1 MKPAVGYSHIAHWAA
16 RLSGQL
22 ATFVCAV
29 MVILMPIAQAQAA
42 ESYPVRPVR
51 IVVPTGAG
59 GVTDVV
65 ARVVAQRLGE
75 RAGQQIIVDNRP
87 GAGGVTGSQIVA
99 AAAPDGYTLL
109 MVFPSHAVNPTL
121 VAKLP
126 YDSVKSFAPIAL
138 TSMVAPAIVVSASSS
153 ARNVQDFIALAKDK
167 PGALNF
173 GSVGRGS
180 LAHLSGELFRAM
192 TGINVTQVFYKGAPQ
207 VMTALVGGE
216 IQGYFAASMGTVI
229 PHLKTGR
236 VRVLGVATKERLP
249 FLPDVPPIAD
259 TVPGYEVQ
267 GWNGVLAPAGTPRAI
282 VERLNRDIV
291 AIVKTP
297 QFAEQFAPE
306 GIVPVGNTPEQFTQ
320 IIISDIAKWAK
331 VIRAAGIRAE

>member
-1 MKPAVGYSHIAHWAA
+1 MKGLNLRALGASLVPFLVAGPAPAA
-16 RLSGQL
+16 DN
-22 ATFVCAV
+22 F
-29 MVILMPIAQAQAA
+29 
-42 ESYPVRPVR
+42 PVRPIR

-65 ARVVAQRLGE
+65 ARVIAQRLGE
-75 RAGQQIIVDNRP
+75 RVGQQVIVDNRP
-87 GAGGVTGSQIVA
+87 GAGGIPGSQIVA
-99 AAAPDGYTLL
+99 TAAPDGYTLL

-126 YDSVKSFAPIAL
+126 YDSVKSFAPVSL
-138 TSMVAPAIVVSASSS
+138 TSVVAPAIVVSATSP
-153 ARNVQDFIALAKDK
+153 ARTTQDLINIAKEK

-192 TGINVTQVFYKGAPQ
+192 AGLNVTQVFYKGSPQ

-216 IQGYFAASMGTVI
+216 IQAYFAASMGTVF
-229 PHLKTGR
+229 PHLKSGR
-236 VRVLGVATKERLP
+236 VRVLGVATRERLP

-259 TVPGYEVQ
+259 TVPGYEVR
-267 GWNGVLAPAGTPRAI
+267 GWNGLLAPAGTPRAI
-282 VERLNRDIV
+282 VEQLSRDV
-291 AIVKTP
+291 VRIVKTP

-306 GIVPVGNTPEQFTQ
+306 GIVPVGNTPEEFTRVMVA
-320 IIISDIAKWAK
+320 DIAKWAK
-331 VIRAAGIRAE
+331 VIRAAGLRAE

>member
-1 MKPAVGYSHIAHWAA
+1 MRAPVVWLLSVGAMSLLAMNPAY
-16 RLSGQL
+16 
-22 ATFVCAV
+22 T
-29 MVILMPIAQAQAA
+29 A
-42 ESYPVRPVR
+42 ESFPARPLR

-75 RAGQQIIVDNRP
+75 RLGQQVIVDNRP
-87 GAGGVTGSQIVA
+87 GAGGVMGSQIVA
-99 AAAPDGYTLL
+99 NAAADGYTLL
-109 MVFPSHAVNPTL
+109 MVFPSHVFNPAL
-121 VAKLP
+121 VTKLP
-126 YDSVKSFAPIAL
+126 YDSVKSFTPVTL
-138 TSMVAPAIVVSASSS
+138 TSTVAPAIVVSAASL
-153 ARNVQDFIALAKDK
+153 ARTTQDLIALAKEK

-180 LAHLSGELFRAM
+180 LGHLSGELFRAM
-192 TGINVTQVFYKGAPQ
+192 AGVSVTQVFYKGAPQ
-207 VMTALVGGE
+207 VMTALVGSE
-216 IQGYFAASMGTVI
+216 IQVYFAASMGTVL
-229 PHLKTGR
+229 PHLKPGR
-236 VRVLGVATKERLP
+236 VRVLGVATKARLP

-282 VERLNRDIV
+282 IERLNAEIV
-291 AIVKTP
+291 RAVKTP
-297 QFAEQFAPE
+297 QFAEQFAAE

-320 IIISDIAKWAK
+320 IIIDDIAKWTK